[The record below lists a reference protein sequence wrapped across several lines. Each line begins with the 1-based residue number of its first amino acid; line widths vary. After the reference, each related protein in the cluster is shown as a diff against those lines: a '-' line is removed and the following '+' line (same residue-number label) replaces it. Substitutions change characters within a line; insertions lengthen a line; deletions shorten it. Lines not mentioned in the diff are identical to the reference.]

1 MNFRFILLVVCL
13 WLFGVG
19 CAEQTSQ
26 PIANVP
32 PETRLAVDTVT
43 TEQSS
48 RLHIS
53 WYGDDSD
60 GFVVGFVASFDKKHW
75 FFTRKNDSLFS
86 LKIENNDTSYYFSV
100 ASVDNS
106 LKKYP
111 VEGASVQFND
121 SNGNGYYDNGE
132 TFLGLEGAVDISPAS
147 TRFPIRNTPPV
158 VFWGIDTSANS
169 AKLVQL
175 PDTTFTFATFQ
186 FGANDLDGSETIAYF
201 EYTLNDSSS
210 TAQWRKIPAT
220 QLYLTITADSGL
232 IPNADNALYIRA
244 VDIGELRSKNLRY
257 PSAGKTWYVRKPKG
271 TILLIKDNGSSDAD
285 KFYFSSM
292 DNIEG
297 GKFAGKYDVLDL
309 RTGIKGRN
317 VPPFIN
323 PMFIET
329 LKLFRAVIWYGDS
342 QASFTLAQE
351 GLPEYIRSGGR
362 VLFASELPNPISVD
376 IQTALVDFAGV
387 DSVSTLEVTTSPLDI
402 KNGTEIIADSTSSGV
417 RYSTLIKET
426 SSVTPHSLY
435 PKITSTSLFRLPL
448 STKWSGNPIVGV
460 RNENRRM
467 IFLNLPLHYLNKNQ
481 SAENFLRTVLIE
493 EFGL

>member
-1 MNFRFILLVVCL
+1 MNLRIVLLVVCL
-13 WLFGVG
+13 SLFAIG

-26 PIANVP
+26 PIANLH
-32 PETRLAVDTVT
+32 PETRLSVDTVA

-48 RLHIS
+48 RLHVY
-53 WYGDDSD
+53 WYGDDAD
-60 GFVVGFVASFDKKHW
+60 GFIVGFVASFDRINW

-86 LKIENNDTSYYFSV
+86 LRIENNDTNYIFSV

-111 VEGASVQFND
+111 AEGASVQFIDANA
-121 SNGNGYYDNGE
+121 NGHYDNGE
-132 TFLGLEGAVDISPAS
+132 IFIGLEGATDSSPAS
-147 TRFPIRNTPPV
+147 TRYPIRNTPPM

-186 FGANDLDGSETIAYF
+186 FGANDLDGAETIAYF

-220 QLYLTITADSGL
+220 QLYLNITADSGL
-232 IPNADNALYIRA
+232 ILNADNVLFIRA

-257 PSAGKTWYVRKPKG
+257 PSAGKTWFVRKPKG
-271 TILLIKDNGSSDAD
+271 IILLIKDNGSSDAD
-285 KFYFSSM
+285 NFYNTTL
-292 DNIEG
+292 DKIEG
-297 GKFAGKYDVLDL
+297 TKFAGKYDVLDL
-309 RTGIKGRN
+309 RTGVKGRN
-317 VPPFIN
+317 IPPFIN

-342 QASFTLAQE
+342 QASFALAQE
-351 GLPEYIRSGGR
+351 GLPEYIKSGGR
-362 VLFASELPNPISVD
+362 VLFSAELPNPISVD
-376 IQTALVDFAGV
+376 IQTALIDFAGV

-402 KNGTEIIADSTSSGV
+402 KNGTEILADSSGSGIK
-417 RYSTLIKET
+417 YTNLIKEI

-435 PKITSTSLFRLPL
+435 PKITSTPLFRLPA
-448 STKWSGNPIVGV
+448 STKWTGNPIVGL
-460 RNENRRM
+460 RSEDRRM

-481 SAENFLRTVLIE
+481 TAENFLRTVLIE